1 MILLEY
7 KLWSHALAYIAT
19 ENDLNLLDLVLDNTI
34 RKHHIESWSDVDQI
48 LTPDIFG
55 SGDSDEL
62 NVIDYGELRL
72 NKFFEDVAT
81 KESEDT
87 VYLVSSTRDKL
98 LLDETKLVKKLK
110 LAKVKIPNP
119 KDPAKMNFIKA
130 YCAKIGAKLSPA
142 AMTNLAKQTNDYYE
156 IIDVIDTGI
165 LADDLEGMAKDY
177 TTQEPQLFML
187 GFHIDR
193 LTDQV
198 KKWHSYT
205 KPGEEQMAMS
215 LVFGKLL
222 KLPKSSRRDELLREL
237 ILSDYNIKTGK
248 IEMATAWKLFLW
260 KSMQS

>member
-7 KLWSHALAYIAT
+7 KLWSHALAYIAV
-19 ENDLNLLDLVLDNTI
+19 ENDLDLLELVTGSGL
-34 RKHHIESWSDVDQI
+34 RKSYIESWSDMDQV

-55 SGDSDEL
+55 GETSEL
-62 NVIDYGELRL
+62 NIIDYGDLMM
-72 NKFFEDVAT
+72 NKFFENIASKAT
-81 KESEDT
+81 DET

-98 LLDETKLVKKLK
+98 LMDETKLVKKLK
-110 LAKVKIPNP
+110 LTKVKIPNP
-119 KDPAKMNFIKA
+119 KDPAKMNFIKS
-130 YCAKIGAKLSPA
+130 YCTKIGAKLSPA

-156 IIDVIDTGI
+156 IVDVIDTGI
-165 LADDLEGMAKDY
+165 LGENLEQAAKDY

-193 LTDQV
+193 IADQV
-198 KKWHSYT
+198 TKWHSYT

-260 KSMQS
+260 ASIQK